1 MTTRVLSSNSE
12 AGDRPPW
19 INLGGKL
26 IGYTVVALLVIIL
39 FSSSLTTVNS
49 GHVGV
54 LTLFGRVT
62 GETLPEGIHMINP
75 LKSVHEMSIRTQE
88 TKETASV
95 PSSEGLTIGLDVSL
109 LFRLS
114 PEKAAEVYQKVG
126 PAYAEVVLV
135 PTMRSAIREMTASHV
150 ANSLYSGAREQLE
163 AEAEKQL
170 TSAVGS
176 RGIIIERVLMRDIQL
191 PETLKRSIEA
201 KQQADQDAQ
210 KMVFVLQQARQ
221 EAERKRIEAQG
232 IADFQN
238 IVTRGISP
246 PLLAWKGIEAT
257 EKLADSKNT
266 KVVIIGSG
274 KNGLPLILGGAE

>member
-1 MTTRVLSSNSE
+1 MAVRTLTSYAE
-12 AGDRPPW
+12 GDGGMP
-19 INLGGKL
+19 LGRIGRW
-26 IGYTVVALLVIIL
+26 IGYGVVALLLIIL
-39 FSSSLTTVNS
+39 FSSTLTTVDS

-62 GETLPEGIHMINP
+62 GETLPEGIHTINP
-75 LKSVHEMSIRTQE
+75 LKSVHLLSIRTQE
-88 TKETASV
+88 VKEAASV

-109 LFRLS
+109 LFRLD
-114 PEKAAEVYQKVG
+114 PEKAAEVYQKIG
-126 PAYAEVVLV
+126 PTYADIVLV
-135 PTMRSAIREMTASHV
+135 PTMRSAIREITASHV

-163 AEAEKQL
+163 AEVEKQL
-170 TSAVGS
+170 ISTVSG
-176 RGIIIERVLMRDIQL
+176 RGIIVERVLMRDIQL
-191 PETLKRSIEA
+191 PETLKRSIET

-238 IVTRGISP
+238 IVSRGISP

-257 EKLADSKNT
+257 EKLADSRNS
-266 KVVIIGSG
+266 KVVIIGGG

>member
-1 MTTRVLSSNSE
+1 
-12 AGDRPPW
+12 
-19 INLGGKL
+19 L
-26 IGYTVVALLVIIL
+26 IGYGVVTLLAIIF
-39 FSSSLTTVNS
+39 FSSSLTTINS

-62 GETLPEGIHMINP
+62 GEILPEGIHLINP
-75 LKSVHEMSIRTQE
+75 LKSVHEISIRTQE
-88 TKETASV
+88 IKETASV

-109 LFRLS
+109 LFRLN
-114 PEKAAEVYQKVG
+114 PEKVAEVYQKIG
-126 PAYAEVVLV
+126 PDYAEVVLV
-135 PTMRSAIREMTASHV
+135 PTMRSTIREITASHV

-170 TSAVGS
+170 TVSVAG
-176 RGIIIERVLMRDIQL
+176 RGIIVDRVLMRDIQL
-191 PETLKRSIEA
+191 PETLKRSIET
-201 KQQADQDAQ
+201 KQQADQEAQ

-232 IADFQN
+232 IADFQS

-257 EKLADSKNT
+257 EKLADSKNS
-266 KVVIIGSG
+266 KVVIIGGG